1 MNLPC
6 PHRGE
11 WNRTAKALENY
22 DPYQVPEIKVIL
34 EGSMAALVELTRQKG
49 VESDP
54 EGHYSICHMCESLG
68 AIVIRF
74 PGDARGTL

>member
-1 MNLPC
+1 M
-6 PHRGE
+6 
-11 WNRTAKALENY
+11 
-22 DPYQVPEIKVIL
+22 V
-34 EGSMAALVELTRQKG
+34 ALVELTRQKG

-54 EGHYSICHMCESLG
+54 ESYYSIYHMCESLG